1 MSALAAG
8 DIVLSDGTTLARVVA
23 NQHRLAGGK
32 TSRLLTL
39 AHSRGSL
46 TLTPDHVVIL
56 DGEWAAA
63 RDARV
68 GALLSSGA
76 AIETISQSAGAV
88 INPIV
93 AGGTILA
100 SDQAGGAPVLAATG
114 NEWMADVLLSA
125 YPKYSLSFALASAF
139 PAAAQAY
146 YDEALEPLFNAAV
159 PLLAELK
166 AAAPP
171 LLLGLG
177 LLGGDVALALGLG
190 GYMLS
195 LKPTASL
202 GAAAVL
208 VAAAVRRAARK

>member
-125 YPKYSLSFALASAF
+125 YPKYSLSFALAAAF
-139 PAAAQAY
+139 PAATQAY
-146 YDEALEPLFNAAV
+146 YDEALEPFFNAAV
-159 PLLAELK
+159 PALAKLK
-166 AAAPP
+166 AAAPAP
-171 LLLGLG
+171 LVGLG
-177 LLGGDVALALGLG
+177 LVVGDVALAVGLGAHLLGLN
-190 GYMLS
+190 
-195 LKPTASL
+195 
-202 GAAAVL
+202 GAAAL
-208 VAAAVRRAARK
+208 AATLAAAAARRAARK